1 MSPEFQE
8 KFDEMYTKLSN
19 LPKRMDD
26 LDKNVSKRMDDL
38 DENVTGVTR
47 RLDYMDRRQ
56 SRPKGY
62 APSSIHDPQ
71 YIHDVVQFYGKRI
84 CCLTG
89 HEDKGKP
96 EEQGNSKGKMK
107 TKKTDAEKLAE
118 TEYVNAAHLIRTSE
132 PQVYIDVNMANP
144 QREELNPKSPRAAIL
159 LTKKFEVL
167 LDMYL
172 WTLIP
177 ADPTSSKPHY
187 LVHVLFKK
195 DASWNVLRT
204 CIPNLYLQSIDEW
217 LDQLQGFQGK
227 EIQFEETKCPSFR
240 AVSHHAQVA
249 VNMAKD
255 NGWIDLDQ
263 AVALKS
269 FHALSPLH
277 SPAASITFETSA
289 SEDRDEDLE
298 E

>member
-1 MSPEFQE
+1 MLQNFQE
-8 KFDEMYTKLSN
+8 KFDEMYANVSN

-26 LDKNVSKRMDDL
+26 LDEK
-38 DENVTGVTR
+38 VTGVTR
-47 RLDYMDRRQ
+47 RLDYMDRSL
-56 SRPKGY
+56 SRPKAY
-62 APSSIHDPQ
+62 VPSSIHDPQ
-71 YIHDVVQFYGKRI
+71 YIHDVVTFYGKQI

-96 EEQGNSKGKMK
+96 EEQGYSKGKTK

-118 TEYVNAAHLIRTSE
+118 TGYVNAAHLIRTSE
-132 PQVYIDVNMANP
+132 PQVYIDVNIAYP
-144 QREELNPKSPRAAIL
+144 GREELNPKSPRAAIL
-159 LTKKFEVL
+159 LTKTFEVL

-177 ADPTSSKPHY
+177 ADPMLSKPHY
-187 LVHVLFKK
+187 VVRILFKK
-195 DASWNVLRT
+195 DAAWNVLWT
-204 CIPNLYLQSIDEW
+204 CIHDVYLQWIDGW
-217 LDQLQGFQGK
+217 LDELQGFQGR
-227 EIQFEETKCPSFR
+227 EIRFEETKCPSFR

-249 VNMAKD
+249 VSRAKD
-255 NGWIDLDQ
+255 NGWIDFHQ

-269 FHALSPLH
+269 FSAFSPLH
-277 SPAASITFETSA
+277 SPAASITFQTSA